1 MSIQNKIVLGIA
13 SFVGIMLLGGWLAI
27 NEPARMEVFTRQW
40 DGRSIERGAE
50 LYLNNCTSCHAVD
63 SLGLAG
69 YAPALK
75 NPMLFRDSNPGKVA
89 NDRFKDLQRQRND
102 LQALVDAYNN
112 DVQQRPMVEAR
123 RNAAAEGSEE
133 RKAAQAELDDIDARI
148 RAYDPATEQ
157 KLADLDVKIMEAQAE
172 VEKYKAEGWEVT
184 RDVRL
189 KELNW
194 AGGLRDYL
202 RSTLISGRPT
212 SGGLWGG
219 NIMPAWGQAA
229 GGPLRNDE
237 IENLVDYLMNYASEA
252 VKLTPNDV
260 RQQFKIAGEGAAAV
274 DKITLGRSV
283 DVMTL
288 DLSGG
293 DPAAGKT
300 KYEGVYGCAACHGA
314 PGGAAWEVAPLP
326 GTYTR
331 VVDVRLKVAQ
341 FAGYT
346 PEQYLAESIIYPA
359 RYVVAGSAV
368 QMPANF
374 GDLMDLQDLKDV
386 IAYLAT
392 YK

>member
-13 SFVGIMLLGGWLAI
+13 SFVGIMLLIGWLAI
-27 NEPARMEVFTRQW
+27 NEPARMEIFTQQW

-50 LYLNNCTSCHAVD
+50 LYLNNCTTCHAID
-63 SLGLAG
+63 GLGLAG

-75 NPMLFRDSNPGKVA
+75 NPMLFLESNPGKVA
-89 NDRFKDLQRQRND
+89 NDEFKEFQRQRAD
-102 LQALVDAYNN
+102 LQAQIDAYNN
-112 DVQQRPMVEAR
+112 DVSQRPMVEIR
-123 RNAAAEGSEE
+123 RNAAAPDSEE

-148 RAYDPATEQ
+148 RAYDPATET
-157 KLADLDVKIMEAQAE
+157 KLAEVDAKLVESQAKVDALKAQ
-172 VEKYKAEGWEVT
+172 GWEVT

-202 RSTLISGRPT
+202 RATLISGRPT
-212 SGGLWGG
+212 NGGLWGG
-219 NIMPAWGQAA
+219 NIMPAWGQES
-229 GGPLRNDE
+229 GGPLRPDE
-237 IENLVDYLMNYASEA
+237 IENVVDYLINYRAESL
-252 VKLTPNDV
+252 KFTPNDV
-260 RQQFKIAGEGAAAV
+260 RQQFKLVGEAAAAA

-283 DVMTL
+283 DVLTL

-293 DPAAGKT
+293 DAAAGKS
-300 KYEGVYGCAACHGA
+300 KYEGEYGCAACHGA
-314 PGGAAWEVAPLP
+314 AGGAAWDVAPLP

-331 VVDVRLKVAQ
+331 VQNIRLKESQ
-341 FAGYT
+341 HAGYT
-346 PEQYLAESIIYPA
+346 PEQYLAESIIYPSK
-359 RYVVAGSAV
+359 YVVAGSAV

-392 YK
+392 FQ